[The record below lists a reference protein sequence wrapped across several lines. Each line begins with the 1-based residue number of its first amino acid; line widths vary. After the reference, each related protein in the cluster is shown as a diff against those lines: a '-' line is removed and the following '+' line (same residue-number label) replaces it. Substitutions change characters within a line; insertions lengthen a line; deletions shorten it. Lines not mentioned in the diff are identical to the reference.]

1 MPHSATHHNL
11 MMEEAIT
18 MKKLM
23 FTLVLLAFTA
33 GACYAEGLN
42 ISKPSDF
49 VNYKIGTQRGTI
61 AEGIAKNMLGDKAKD
76 QLTTYEKATDV
87 IQSLKVGKIQGAIMD
102 EAPANQFVKNDPEVL
117 TILPEA
123 LTVEQYAIGFKQGN
137 KELVD
142 AVNKALAEIKADG
155 SLEAIMLK
163 YKEDPTTAKPEDIDL
178 NKGADGGKL
187 YVGTESGFPPYD
199 IKVGDGYTGI
209 DIEMCAL
216 IAKKL
221 GKELVIIAY
230 PFDSLFMAVNS
241 GKVDMICAG
250 ITVNEE
256 RKMFTDFSD
265 PYEDAKQVAVVLT
278 KDYKAE

>member
-1 MPHSATHHNL
+1 
-11 MMEEAIT
+11 
-18 MKKLM
+18 MKKIIAVTLM
-23 FTLVLLAFTA
+23 LVLSA
-33 GACYAEGLN
+33 GVCFADGLN

-49 VNYKIGTQRGTI
+49 LPLKIGTQRGTI
-61 AEGIAKNMLGDKAKD
+61 AEGIARDMLKDKARD

-87 IQSLKVGKIQGAIMD
+87 IQALKVGKIQGAIMD
-102 EAPANQFVKNDPEVL
+102 EAPAMQFVKNDPEVL
-117 TILPEA
+117 KILPEA
-123 LTVEQYAIGFKQGN
+123 LTVEEYAIGFKQGN
-137 KELVD
+137 TELLN

-155 SLEAIMLK
+155 SLEAIILK
-163 YKEDPTTAKPEDIDL
+163 YKEDPTAAKPEDIDL
-178 NKGADGGKL
+178 HKGAKGGKL
-187 YVGTESGFPPYD
+187 YLGTESGFPPYD

-216 IAKKL
+216 IAGKL
-221 GKELVIIAY
+221 DKELVIIAY

-256 RKMFTDFSD
+256 RKLFTDFSD

-278 KDYKAE
+278 KDYAGE

>member
-1 MPHSATHHNL
+1 
-11 MMEEAIT
+11 
-18 MKKLM
+18 MKKFLAALLLL
-23 FTLVLLAFTA
+23 TLSA
-33 GACYAEGLN
+33 GVCFAEGLN
-42 ISKPSDF
+42 ISKPSEF

-61 AEGIAKNMLGDKAKD
+61 AEGIAKNMLGDKTKE

-87 IQSLKVGKIQGAIMD
+87 VQALKTGKIQCAIMD
-102 EAPANQFVKNDPEVL
+102 EAPAVQFVKNDPEVL

-137 KELVD
+137 KVLLY
-142 AVNKALAEIKADG
+142 AVNQALAEIKADG
-155 SLEAIMLK
+155 SLEKIMLK
-163 YKEDPTTAKPEDIDL
+163 YKEDPTAAKPEDIDL
-178 NKGADGGKL
+178 HKGAKGGKL
-187 YVGTESGFPPYD
+187 YLGTESGFPPYD

-216 IAKKL
+216 IAGKL
-221 GKELVIIAY
+221 DKELEIIAY

-256 RKMFTDFSD
+256 RKMFTDFSE
-265 PYEDAKQVAVVLT
+265 PYEDAKQVALILT

>member
-1 MPHSATHHNL
+1 
-11 MMEEAIT
+11 
-18 MKKLM
+18 MKKLA
-23 FTLVLLAFTA
+23 VILAIMVIAA
-33 GACYAEGLN
+33 GTCFAEGLN
-42 ISKPSDF
+42 ISKPDEF
-49 VNYKIGTQRGTI
+49 VNLKIGTQRGTI

-87 IQSLKVGKIQGAIMD
+87 IQALKVGKIQGAIMD
-102 EAPANQFVKNDPEVL
+102 EAPAKQFVKNDPDVL
-117 TILPEA
+117 KILPDA

-137 KELVD
+137 KELLEQ
-142 AVNKALAEIKADG
+142 VNKALSEIKADG

-163 YKEDPTTAKPEDIDL
+163 YKEDPTAAKPEDIDL
-178 NKGADGGKL
+178 HVGAKGGKL

-216 IAKKL
+216 IAGKL
-221 GKELVIIAY
+221 DKELAIIAY

>member
-1 MPHSATHHNL
+1 
-11 MMEEAIT
+11 
-18 MKKLM
+18 MKK
-23 FTLVLLAFTA
+23 VLAAFAVMMMLAGCAFA
-33 GACYAEGLN
+33 DGLN
-42 ISKPSDF
+42 ISKPGDF
-49 VNYKIGTQRGTI
+49 VNFKIGTQRGTI
-61 AEGIAKNMLGDKAKD
+61 AEGLARKMLGDKAKD

-87 IQSLKVGKIQGAIMD
+87 IQALKVGKIQGAIMD
-102 EAPANQFVKNDPEVL
+102 EAPATQFVKNDPDTL

-137 KELVD
+137 KELLD

-155 SLEAIMLK
+155 SLQAIMLK
-163 YKEDPTTAKPEDIDL
+163 YKEDPTAAKPEDIDL
-178 NKGADGGKL
+178 HVGAAGGKL

-216 IAKKL
+216 IAGKL
-221 GKELVIIAY
+221 NRELVIIAY

-256 RKMFTDFSD
+256 RKMFTDFSE